1 MNRTQK
7 ADAVADLHGRFAR
20 ATVVIA
26 TGFQGLTVEE
36 ISGLRR
42 RVREAKAEIKV
53 VKNSLVRRAVKDTPV
68 TALADALTG
77 PVAVTFGYADPIA
90 PVKALVEFAQ
100 REPRLTLLGGVVEA
114 HFITGDGIMRLATL
128 PSRIQ
133 LLARVAAGLNAPLSG
148 LVMVLVGPVRGVIQT
163 LAAIRDQRGA
173 ASTSST

>member
-7 ADAVADLHGRFAR
+7 ADVVANLHERFAR

-42 RVREAKAEIKV
+42 RIREAKAEFKV
-53 VKNSLVRRAVKDTPV
+53 VKNSLVRRAVEDTSV

-100 REPRLTLLGGVVEA
+100 RDPRLTLLGGVVEA
-114 HFITGDGIMRLATL
+114 HFVTGDGIKRLATL
-128 PSRIQ
+128 PSRMQ
-133 LLARVAAGLNAPLSG
+133 LLARVAAGLNAPMAG
-148 LVMVLVGPVRGVIQT
+148 LVTVLAGPVKGIIQM

-173 ASTSST
+173 ASA